1 MSSSTPPGGE
11 PNIVPYVCFPA
22 LHPACF
28 PVSPRLL
35 PDVLLS
41 SSNGNRNALPDFSLS
56 ATLQPHFSLQA
67 AGKEISSHAGAR
79 VSLGNRVPR
88 ALPAQPRL
96 RGAPI
101 STGDRERSALFDSG
115 SAAPFPPRHG
125 SLLISGAS
133 SAEGAGKGR
142 RLLPSGRVSSP
153 TGVFSLSPGAAVI
166 SLAASAPLAPS
177 GAATA
182 ARAEPRGHRS
192 SSKALPEPAQLC
204 PSQSCSQGQLG
215 WRGAAPAWS
224 PSPPPECG
232 RCSPSSGQQGA
243 DGILH
248 SSQSFFPFPF
258 PNPKLHSGSQPKP
271 HAAQHCP
278 TAAVPKS
285 QVSIH

>member
-28 PVSPRLL
+28 PSCFL
-35 PDVLLS
+35 PEAPTRRASQQLKREPKRS
-41 SSNGNRNALPDFSLS
+41 SRFSLS

-115 SAAPFPPRHG
+115 SAAPFPPGHG

-182 ARAEPRGHRS
+182 ARAEPRGHCS

-204 PSQSCSQGQLG
+204 PSQSCSQGQ
-215 WRGAAPAWS
+215 RGM
-224 PSPPPECG
+224 ERG
-232 RCSPSSGQQGA
+232 RVCLEPITTPGMREV
-243 DGILH
+243 
-248 SSQSFFPFPF
+248 
-258 PNPKLHSGSQPKP
+258 QP
-271 HAAQHCP
+271 QLR
-278 TAAVPKS
+278 TARG
-285 QVSIH
+285 

>member
-1 MSSSTPPGGE
+1 MFSSTSSS
-11 PNIVPYVCFPA
+11 
-22 LHPACF
+22 
-28 PVSPRLL
+28 
-35 PDVLLS
+35 LLS
-41 SSNGNRNALPDFSLS
+41 SLPEAPTRRASQQLKREPKHSSRFSLS

-182 ARAEPRGHRS
+182 ARAEPRGHCS

-204 PSQSCSQGQLG
+204 PSQSCSRVSWNREGQGLPG
-215 WRGAAPAWS
+215 ARHHPRDAGGAAPAQDSKGLMGSCIPAS
-224 PSPPPECG
+224 PCF
-232 RCSPSSGQQGA
+232 PS
-243 DGILH
+243 
-248 SSQSFFPFPF
+248 F